1 MRKVSGCTAAL
12 LAIASGNVMAGGL
25 QTAEPV
31 QLAPVETQANVERTR
46 SSASEGTATAEQLA
60 NRPRLRP
67 GELLEI
73 VPGLIV
79 TQHTGDGKANQYFLR
94 GFNLDH
100 GTDFRTTVAGMPV
113 NMPTHGHGQ
122 GYTDLG
128 FVIPELVSAIE
139 YRKGSYYAEEGDFSA
154 AGAAH
159 LELMD
164 SLPRPLAALEIG
176 EDGYRRA
183 LAAGSGAV
191 GSGRL
196 LAALEASTQD
206 GPWTVPEDTEKVNA
220 LLRYGFST
228 QGSSWSITGMAY
240 GNRWTATDQIPRDAV
255 NAGTLG
261 RFDSLDDSTGGD
273 SHRYS
278 LSLDWSRAAEQA
290 ETRATVYF
298 VDYDLDLFSNFSYF
312 TDTVNGDQFEQV
324 DQRRYGGL
332 GLQHER
338 HGLWLGR
345 HMHHRLG
352 LDLRYDDISEV
363 GLHGTTRRVRH
374 STVREDSVEQLSAG
388 LWASSAIEWTQTLRS
403 VVGLRA
409 DHYRVEVDSD
419 NPANSGKD
427 DDAIL
432 SPKLSL
438 IWSPTAKTS
447 LFLNGGY
454 GFHSNDARGAT
465 ITVVPGSNPPEAA
478 EPVDLLVRAKS
489 YELGLQTRPLPT
501 LQTALT
507 LWQLDL
513 DSELLFI
520 GDAGNT
526 EATRP
531 SRRRGIEF
539 SNYWTPRQGLIVDA
553 DIAWSH
559 PRFNDGDPDDR
570 IPGAIERTASLGVV
584 LNDWQ
589 GWFGG
594 ARLRYLGSRPL
605 VENDSQRSSSSTLVN
620 LRAGYSFSPR
630 LRVALDVFNVFDRE
644 VDDITY
650 FYESR
655 PDPAGAVAEGQ
666 HFHPAEPRTVRLG
679 LTAYW

>member
-1 MRKVSGCTAAL
+1 MRKASGCAAAL
-12 LAIASGNVMAGGL
+12 LAIASGNAMAGGL

-31 QLAPVETQANVERTR
+31 ELEPVAVSGNAERTR
-46 SSASEGTATAEQLA
+46 SSASEGTVTAEQLA

-67 GELLEI
+67 GELLEV

-79 TQHTGDGKANQYFLR
+79 TQHSGDGKANQYFLR

-164 SLPRPLAALEIG
+164 SLPRPLATLEIG

-183 LAAGSGAV
+183 LAAGSGVV
-191 GSGRL
+191 GPGTL
-196 LAALEASTQD
+196 LAAMEALTQD
-206 GPWTVPEDTEKVNA
+206 GPWTVPEDTEKYNA

-228 QGSSWSITGMAY
+228 DSGSWFITGMAY
-240 GNRWTATDQIPRDAV
+240 SNNWTATDQIPQRAV
-255 NAGTLG
+255 DAGTLG
-261 RFDSLDDSTGGD
+261 RYDSLDDSTGGD

-278 LSLDWSRAAEQA
+278 VSLDWSRTREQS
-290 ETRATVYF
+290 ETRVTAYF
-298 VDYDLDLFSNFSYF
+298 IDYDLDLFSNFSYF
-312 TDTVNGDQFEQV
+312 TDPVNGDQFEQV

-332 GLQHER
+332 GLVHEQHGE
-338 HGLWLGR
+338 LLGR

-352 LDLRYDDISEV
+352 LDLRYDDIGEV
-363 GLHGTTRRVRH
+363 GLHRTTRRVRNA
-374 STVREDSVEQLSAG
+374 TVREDSVEQLSAG
-388 LWASSAIEWTQTLRS
+388 LWASSSIEWNKSLRS
-403 VVGLRA
+403 VIGLRA
-409 DHYRVEVDSD
+409 DHYNVDVDSD
-419 NPANSGKD
+419 NAANSGSE
-427 DDAIL
+427 DDALL

-438 IWSPTAKTS
+438 IWSASDKTRV
-447 LFLNGGY
+447 FLNGGY

-465 ITVVPGSNPPEAA
+465 ITVDPETGAA
-478 EPVDLLVRAKS
+478 ADPVDLLVRARS
-489 YELGLQTRPLPT
+489 YEIGLQTQPLPR

-531 SRRRGIEF
+531 SRRQGVEF
-539 SNYWTPRQGLIVDA
+539 SNYWTPRKGIIVDA
-553 DIAWSH
+553 DIAWSR
-559 PRFNDGDPDDR
+559 PRFRDSDPAGDH
-570 IPGAIERTASLGVV
+570 IPGAIERTASVGVV

-605 VENDSQRSSSSTLVN
+605 IEDDSARSSSSTLVN
-620 LRAGYSFSPR
+620 LRAGYAFSPR

-644 VDDITY
+644 VDDIEY
-650 FYESR
+650 LYESQL
-655 PDPAGAVAEGQ
+655 PGEGAPVEDR